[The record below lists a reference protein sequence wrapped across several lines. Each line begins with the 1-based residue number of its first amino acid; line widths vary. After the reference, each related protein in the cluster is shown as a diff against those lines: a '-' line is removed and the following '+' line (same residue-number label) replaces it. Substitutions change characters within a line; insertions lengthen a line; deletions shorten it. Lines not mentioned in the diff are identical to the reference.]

1 MLLDDGERLSSQ
13 CLQRRVVALLRIFLE
28 QLLGPHARRPAAW
41 HRLVEIV
48 LMRRV
53 QIVDHALML
62 LVERGRQLNVD
73 LVALDDTLE
82 FGGGLRVR
90 LDHVLAKLL
99 DGV

>member
-1 MLLDDGERLSSQ
+1 MTGSVLAANAFN
-13 CLQRRVVALLRIFLE
+13 VALSPFCVYFSNSSSALMRADL
-28 QLLGPHARRPAAW
+28 LLGIG
-41 HRLVEIV
+41 LVEIV

>member
-1 MLLDDGERLSSQ
+1 MTGSVLAANAFN
-13 CLQRRVVALLRIFLE
+13 VALSPFCVYFSNSSSALMRADL
-28 QLLGPHARRPAAW
+28 LLGIGLSKSFSCAAF
-41 HRLVEIV
+41 RSSI
-48 LMRRV
+48 M
-53 QIVDHALML
+53 ML
-62 LVERGRQLNVD
+62 LVERGRQPNVD

>member
-1 MLLDDGERLSSQ
+1 MTGSVLAANAFN
-13 CLQRRVVALLRIFLE
+13 VALSPFCVYFSNSSSAL
-28 QLLGPHARRPAAW
+28 HARRPAAW

>member
-1 MLLDDGERLSSQ
+1 LTTVSVLAANAFN
-13 CLQRRVVALLRIFLE
+13 VIFLE
-28 QLLGPHARRPAAW
+28 QLLGPLMRADLLLGIG
-41 HRLVEIV
+41 LVEIV

>member
-1 MLLDDGERLSSQ
+1 MLLDDGERLAANAFN
-13 CLQRRVVALLRIFLE
+13 VALSPFCVYFSNSSSALMRADL
-28 QLLGPHARRPAAW
+28 LLGIGLSKSFSCA
-41 HRLVEIV
+41 
-48 LMRRV
+48 V

>member
-1 MLLDDGERLSSQ
+1 
-13 CLQRRVVALLRIFLE
+13 
-28 QLLGPHARRPAAW
+28 
-41 HRLVEIV
+41 
-48 LMRRV
+48 MRRV
-53 QIVDHALML
+53 QIVDQALML
-62 LVERGRQLNVD
+62 LVERGRQPNVD